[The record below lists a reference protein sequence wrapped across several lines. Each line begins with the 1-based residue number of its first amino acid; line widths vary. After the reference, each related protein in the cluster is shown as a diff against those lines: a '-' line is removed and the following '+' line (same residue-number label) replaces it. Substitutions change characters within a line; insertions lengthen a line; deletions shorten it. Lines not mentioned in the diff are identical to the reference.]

1 MNLVRKKIISGIMLH
16 ARPSGVLAKA
26 AKDFKSEIKINFNS
40 VDFNAKNLLALMGS
54 CIKIGDSIELIC
66 DGQDELEAMAAIEKI
81 LANEQH

>member
-1 MNLVRKKIISGIMLH
+1 
-16 ARPSGVLAKA
+16 
-26 AKDFKSEIKINFNS
+26 
-40 VDFNAKNLLALMGS
+40 MGS